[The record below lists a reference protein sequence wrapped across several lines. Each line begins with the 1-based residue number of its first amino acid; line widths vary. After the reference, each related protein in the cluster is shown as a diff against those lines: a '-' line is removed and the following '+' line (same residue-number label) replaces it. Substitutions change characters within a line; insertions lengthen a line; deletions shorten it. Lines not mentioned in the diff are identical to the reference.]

1 MPLMSLLMIPLAV
14 GCGDGD
20 ATKGDSTH
28 DAVADTDVDGD
39 GVAAEVDC
47 DDNDPESTTVSIDG
61 DCDGVLAEDDCDDSD
76 SESTA
81 VSVDGD
87 CDGVM
92 TDDDC
97 DDEDASVSLCWK
109 TIEAGRYHTCGI
121 TTADEVLCWGD
132 DEFGQATPPQGIVFS
147 SLSAGWENTC
157 GLTETGTV
165 ECWGNNESGQSS
177 PPDGVRFTAVTLG
190 YDHGCGITTD
200 GDVACWGQNRNG
212 STEPPDL
219 SLTVY
224 DSFSSIHAGG
234 TLTCGVTTG
243 SSRRVLCWGEPY
255 WDAAAPTGMYGTD
268 GVTYYTDVK
277 TSGGHTC
284 GLAFTPGDRPWVH
297 CAGYNGSGECDT
309 EDTGWVTSL
318 EVFGPRTCAISR
330 SESGRL
336 LQCWGESDFVVDDVP
351 PDHEFNTVTL
361 GGWHACALTTDD
373 KAVCWGD
380 NERGQ
385 LMQSQAV
392 DHIDARSP

>member
-1 MPLMSLLMIPLAV
+1 MSLLMIPLTV

-87 CDGVM
+87 CDGVL

-147 SLSAGWENTC
+147 SLRRALWSAGATMKAARVPRPMACVLPPSPW
-157 GLTETGTV
+157 GT
-165 ECWGNNESGQSS
+165 
-177 PPDGVRFTAVTLG
+177 
-190 YDHGCGITTD
+190 TTD
-200 GDVACWGQNRNG
+200 AASQPTVMWRAGDKTATARPNPQTCRRRSTIRFRAFMPAAPSPAVSPLVAADVSCAGG
-212 STEPPDL
+212 
-219 SLTVY
+219 SLTGMRQLRRACTARTA
-224 DSFSSIHAGG
+224 SR
-234 TLTCGVTTG
+234 TT
-243 SSRRVLCWGEPY
+243 
-255 WDAAAPTGMYGTD
+255 PT
-268 GVTYYTDVK
+268 
-277 TSGGHTC
+277 
-284 GLAFTPGDRPWVH
+284 
-297 CAGYNGSGECDT
+297 
-309 EDTGWVTSL
+309 
-318 EVFGPRTCAISR
+318 
-330 SESGRL
+330 
-336 LQCWGESDFVVDDVP
+336 
-351 PDHEFNTVTL
+351 
-361 GGWHACALTTDD
+361 
-373 KAVCWGD
+373 
-380 NERGQ
+380 
-385 LMQSQAV
+385 
-392 DHIDARSP
+392 